1 MKSSMFER
9 LVRDP
14 LHHSMPELAGQRAR
28 VAEIIVELRDRVP
41 VQVVRRVYFV
51 LPFDDQGRVDIERVR
66 KQQYALA
73 ASVIDPVLAP
83 RKAPADLHD
92 AADRFIAQGGKW
104 RPTAELA
111 RSIDRAASAS
121 RHSSGAAYGRP
132 SPRLPKVCERTTIRV
147 RLHRFRR
154 LNHDGTCSSCGPAS
168 ASTASRV
175 AC

>member
-1 MKSSMFER
+1 LVDKQDGIVRMKSSMFER

-51 LPFDDQGRVDIERVR
+51 LPFDDQGRVDIERIR

-83 RKAPADLHD
+83 RKDPADLHD

-111 RSIDRAASAS
+111 RSDRPRRP
-121 RHSSGAAYGRP
+121 RHRGIAVAPHTGGRP
-132 SPRLPKVCERTTIRV
+132 EGCPKCANALQYSCVCT
-147 RLHRFRR
+147 
-154 LNHDGTCSSCGPAS
+154 DSGD
-168 ASTASRV
+168 
-175 AC
+175 

>member
-51 LPFDDQGRVDIERVR
+51 LPFDDQGRVDIERIR

-83 RKAPADLHD
+83 RKDPADLHD
-92 AADRFIAQGGKW
+92 IAVAPQTG
-104 RPTAELA
+104 
-111 RSIDRAASAS
+111 
-121 RHSSGAAYGRP
+121 GRP
-132 SPRLPKVCERTTIRV
+132 KGCLKCANALQYACVCT
-147 RLHRFRR
+147 
-154 LNHDGTCSSCGPAS
+154 DSGD
-168 ASTASRV
+168 
-175 AC
+175 

>member
-1 MKSSMFER
+1 MSLSCRRYLVAKQDGIVRMKSSMFER

-28 VAEIIVELRDRVP
+28 VAEVIVELRDRVP
-41 VQVVRRVYFV
+41 VQAVRRVYFV
-51 LPFDDQGRVDIERVR
+51 LPFDDQGRVDIERIR

-83 RKAPADLHD
+83 RKDPADLHD

-111 RSIDRAASAS
+111 RLIDRAAL
-121 RHSSGAAYGRP
+121 GIAA
-132 SPRLPKVCERTTIRV
+132 
-147 RLHRFRR
+147 
-154 LNHDGTCSSCGPAS
+154 
-168 ASTASRV
+168 
-175 AC
+175 

>member
-1 MKSSMFER
+1 M
-9 LVRDP
+9 
-14 LHHSMPELAGQRAR
+14 
-28 VAEIIVELRDRVP
+28 
-41 VQVVRRVYFV
+41 YFV

-111 RSIDRAASAS
+111 RSIDRAAL
-121 RHSSGAAYGRP
+121 GIAA
-132 SPRLPKVCERTTIRV
+132 
-147 RLHRFRR
+147 
-154 LNHDGTCSSCGPAS
+154 
-168 ASTASRV
+168 
-175 AC
+175 

>member
-83 RKAPADLHD
+83 ESSADLHD

-111 RSIDRAASAS
+111 RSIDRAAL
-121 RHSSGAAYGRP
+121 GIAA
-132 SPRLPKVCERTTIRV
+132 
-147 RLHRFRR
+147 
-154 LNHDGTCSSCGPAS
+154 
-168 ASTASRV
+168 
-175 AC
+175 

>member
-51 LPFDDQGRVDIERVR
+51 LPFDDQGRVDIERIR

-73 ASVIDPVLAP
+73 SSVIDPVLAP
-83 RKAPADLHD
+83 EKIPRISTTPPTASSRKA
-92 AADRFIAQGGKW
+92 
-104 RPTAELA
+104 A
-111 RSIDRAASAS
+111 RGVR
-121 RHSSGAAYGRP
+121 RP
-132 SPRLPKVCERTTIRV
+132 SSP
-147 RLHRFRR
+147 
-154 LNHDGTCSSCGPAS
+154 G
-168 ASTASRV
+168 
-175 AC
+175 

>member
-1 MKSSMFER
+1 MSLSCRRYLVDKQDGIVRMKSSMFER

-28 VAEIIVELRDRVP
+28 VAEIIVELRDRIP
-41 VQVVRRVYFV
+41 VHVVRRVYFV
-51 LPFDDQGRVDIERVR
+51 LPFDDQGRVDIERIR

-83 RKAPADLHD
+83 RKDPADLHD

-111 RSIDRAASAS
+111 RLIDRAAL
-121 RHSSGAAYGRP
+121 GIAA
-132 SPRLPKVCERTTIRV
+132 
-147 RLHRFRR
+147 
-154 LNHDGTCSSCGPAS
+154 
-168 ASTASRV
+168 
-175 AC
+175 